1 MKPNQSSLF
10 SNNSPWKDG
19 IEPVFQTGQFAIA
32 QQQQYAVM
40 QNMNRYYPQ
49 MPYQYQINPPLIKQ
63 RNSFQSLPS
72 PLNRQLNNSQQQIN
86 KGNIQKTSIYK
97 EQFQQIFNQEQENV
111 KSPYMN
117 TPHSNF
123 SNNNYNNTNSETGRS
138 RRDPNQQFQAEAAK
152 VVVNIQDNLLGIIQ
166 GIQKN
171 IVKSVNSNVNHQLKK
186 QRYIIK
192 KKHEQILQ
200 QMNDQEIVRGVKF
213 PQVYSPSE
221 KQQQKSYQKAERSY
235 SAVGDSKPFKT
246 TNKQEDIQKPIT
258 AEIQLKEKSQSQ
270 QNKNNNTQIN
280 LNQIQ
285 KVKQYS
291 GDELSNKRDQSYSN
305 RNQNK
310 PDSSRSSTN
319 QANNTNT
326 INNKLTGN
334 QNNVSYENM
343 NKTIKDEEVFIIEER
358 KSVDY
363 GTSNQTL
370 KKNKSKDAIGNQ
382 NININSN
389 SLNNTSNNNA
399 NNFSRNNNS
408 NNNKLSVNRKY
419 DQLFEDTS
427 NADGLQQSS
436 AMKNDFLDDGNSLA
450 YTLDDEISKVSVF
463 FGNNRDSIAFDQS
476 KIKIGNTSRNPS
488 IIQQHQQNQAKNIFE
503 DDEEVDL
510 DDLDDINQS
519 KQGNQRNSQGFNNIN
534 TQPATRQSYQQQQK
548 KSNQHEK
555 SPLSDQYG
563 DELFEDLLDEDEI
576 DGNFS
581 NVKKQQTYLK
591 NESNQNNK
599 IYAQQNYPNKQVK
612 QPDNKN
618 DEDDAYK
625 YDSDEFD
632 LDDF

>member
-40 QNMNRYYPQ
+40 QNMQRYYPQ
-49 MPYQYQINPPLIKQ
+49 MPYPYQINPQLIKQ
-63 RNSFQSLPS
+63 RNSFQSQPS

-86 KGNIQKTSIYK
+86 KGNTQKTSIYK

-117 TPHSNF
+117 TSRSNF
-123 SNNNYNNTNSETGRS
+123 SNNNNNNTNNETSRS

-152 VVVNIQDNLLGIIQ
+152 VVVSIQNNLLGIIQ

-186 QRYIIK
+186 QRYLIK

-200 QMNDQEIVRGVKF
+200 QMNDQEIVRGAKF
-213 PQVYSPSE
+213 PQVQSPSE
-221 KQQQKSYQKAERSY
+221 KKQQKSYQKAERSY
-235 SAVGDSKPFKT
+235 SAAGDSEPFKIN
-246 TNKQEDIQKPIT
+246 NKQDDIQKPIT
-258 AEIQLKEKSQSQ
+258 AEIQLKEKSQSL

-280 LNQIQ
+280 INQMQ
-285 KVKQYS
+285 KVKDYS
-291 GDELSNKRDQSYSN
+291 GDELSSKRDQSYSN

-310 PDSSRSSTN
+310 PDSSRSNTN
-319 QANNTNT
+319 QANT
-326 INNKLTGN
+326 INNKMSNN

-370 KKNKSKDAIGNQ
+370 KKNKSKDAIGSYNQ
-382 NININSN
+382 NNNSN
-389 SLNNTSNNNA
+389 SLNNTSNNNV
-399 NNFSRNNNS
+399 NNISRNNNN
-408 NNNKLSVNRKY
+408 NNNKQNANRKY

-427 NADGLQQSS
+427 NAEGFQQSS
-436 AMKNDFLDDGNSLA
+436 ALKNEFLDDGNSLA
-450 YTLDDEISKVSVF
+450 YTLDDEISKASVF

-476 KIKIGNTSRNPS
+476 KIKIGNASRNPS

-510 DDLDDINQS
+510 DDLDDINSS
-519 KQGNQRNSQGFNNIN
+519 KQGNQRNSQGFNTIN
-534 TQPATRQSYQQQQK
+534 TQPASRQSNQQQLK
-548 KSNQHEK
+548 KQNLHEK

-591 NESNQNNK
+591 NESNLNQNNK
-599 IYAQQNYPNKQVK
+599 INVQNNYNNKQVK
-612 QPDNKN
+612 QSDNKE